1 MKVLSLFD
9 GMSCGRIALDRLGIE
24 VDTYYASEIDKYAI
38 AVAKENYPDTIH
50 VGDITQL
57 DPKDF
62 QDIDLILAGS
72 PCQGFSFAGKQLA
85 FDDPR
90 SALFFEFIRL
100 LKAIKPKYFLLENV
114 RMKQQYIDVITQ
126 QVSEC
131 YPDHE
136 GNDLFDSKIEPIL
149 INSALLSAQ
158 SRQRL
163 YWTNIPGITQPAD
176 RGIVLKDILEDEV
189 EEHYLAGK
197 NLIENYQGGNQLNP
211 NYKSQANTIHDKN
224 KKSGVI
230 CAGTHGYANGY
241 VETKPIKVGM
251 NVEEVKVRKHEVD
264 IPGLQKCILSHYQK
278 STKDKR
284 QIAQEL
290 NDKYS
295 TVEHYFR
302 KLGSEFFSIPSEDH
316 WPQLKKIL
324 NIKTTKFDKQIMEF
338 EYRDGVFETKQR
350 VYSDQGKAPTLT
362 ASNKEQMIETKPKQ
376 VGKIKDGGQG
386 NRIYSTDGKSS
397 TLSAQSGGT
406 AGNGNTLIETKPKQV
421 GVASDINGHDILK
434 RVYSPE
440 GKSPTLNTMGGGNRE
455 PKVAMNE
462 LPEKANVIKAN
473 YYKSSRANFEN
484 DTSKGS
490 KFSATGVQSEDL
502 TWRKLTPLECER
514 LQTVP
519 DNYTASVSNTQRY
532 KMLGNGWTVE
542 VICHI
547 LKNMEN

>member
-1 MKVLSLFD
+1 MNVLSLFD

-62 QDIDLILAGS
+62 QDIDLVLAGS

-85 FDDPR
+85 VDDPR

-100 LKAIKPKYFLLENV
+100 LTAIKPKYFLLENV

-163 YWTNIPGITQPAD
+163 YWTNIPHVKQPED
-176 RGIVLKDILEDEV
+176 LGIVLKDILEDEV

-197 NLIENYQGGNQLNP
+197 NLLENYQGGNQLNP

-241 VETKPIKVGM
+241 VETKP
-251 NVEEVKVRKHEVD
+251 
-264 IPGLQKCILSHYQK
+264 
-278 STKDKR
+278 
-284 QIAQEL
+284 
-290 NDKYS
+290 
-295 TVEHYFR
+295 
-302 KLGSEFFSIPSEDH
+302 
-316 WPQLKKIL
+316 
-324 NIKTTKFDKQIMEF
+324 
-338 EYRDGVFETKQR
+338 
-350 VYSDQGKAPTLT
+350 
-362 ASNKEQMIETKPKQ
+362 KQ
-376 VGKIKDGGQG
+376 VGKVKDGGQG

-421 GVASDINGHDILK
+421 GIASDINGHDILK

-455 PKVAMNE
+455 PKVAVENRIVVDPERKRLIIAEANE
-462 LPEKANVIKAN
+462 KGYTIIEDGDCFDIN
-473 YYKSSRANFEN
+473 YPNSKTRRGRKMKYKCNAL
-484 DTSKGS
+484 TP
-490 KFSATGVQSEDL
+490 SAQEYMHFKDL

-547 LKNMEN
+547 LKHMEN

>member
-1 MKVLSLFD
+1 MNVLSLFD

-50 VGDITQL
+50 VGNITQL

-163 YWTNIPGITQPAD
+163 YWTNIPHVKQPED
-176 RGIVLKDILEDEV
+176 LGIVLKDILEDEV

-197 NLIENYQGGNQLNP
+197 NLLENYQGGNQLNP

-241 VETKPIKVGM
+241 VET
-251 NVEEVKVRKHEVD
+251 R
-264 IPGLQKCILSHYQK
+264 
-278 STKDKR
+278 
-284 QIAQEL
+284 
-290 NDKYS
+290 
-295 TVEHYFR
+295 
-302 KLGSEFFSIPSEDH
+302 
-316 WPQLKKIL
+316 
-324 NIKTTKFDKQIMEF
+324 
-338 EYRDGVFETKQR
+338 
-350 VYSDQGKAPTLT
+350 
-362 ASNKEQMIETKPKQ
+362 PKQ
-376 VGKIKDGGQG
+376 VGKVKDGGQG

-421 GVASDINGHDILK
+421 GIASDINGHDILK

-455 PKVAMNE
+455 PKVAVENRIVVDPERKRLIIAEANE
-462 LPEKANVIKAN
+462 KGYTIIEDGDCFDIN
-473 YYKSSRANFEN
+473 YPNSKTRRGRKMKYKCNAL
-484 DTSKGS
+484 TP
-490 KFSATGVQSEDL
+490 SAQEYMHFKDL